1 MKCNHS
7 FGAALLAACV
17 ALLIALPA
25 LPGLAAAQGYRSL
38 STGAGKNNRVP
49 RRDYSLKLVFAK
61 RQGSFLGAIDVV
73 IYNQNGKK
81 VVDAHSP
88 GPWFLVNLPEG
99 DYRVVGKWKKGRR
112 AAAEVTITAGRQKSV
127 YLTF

>member
-1 MKCNHS
+1 MKWNHNL
-7 FGAALLAACV
+7 GAVLLAACV
-17 ALLIALPA
+17 ALLIAVPA
-25 LPGLAAAQGYRSL
+25 LPGAAAAQGYKSL

-49 RRDYSLKLVFAK
+49 RREYSLKLVFAE
-61 RQGSFLGAIDVV
+61 RQGPFLGGIDVV

-81 VVDAHSP
+81 VVDAHSL

-112 AAAEVTITAGRQKSV
+112 AAAEVTVTAGRQKSV